1 MTPQIFSSV
10 RPLVMPRLNR
20 NEAQARN
27 LLAQRAQRCAVTLG
41 GQAWTLSLEPWTQ
54 GAVMSGALAADWLLQ
69 WQWAGAPFDLR
80 LPASVCQ
87 TWMAAAHPTLDLPD
101 LPEAFVVSALES
113 ALADLMADSKLL
125 QRGPMQLIGLQR
137 QAATPRVLPHNFGL
151 LLSAGEGESSPTVHG
166 SLSTDALGLMM
177 MASLVMQLPEQSNNL
192 DEAALPI
199 TLRVEIGA
207 SVLTTDELLGLAL
220 GDTVMVQAHWA
231 GQDGSVWMG
240 WDRVG
245 FRAQWNQDQLVVTH
259 LLESRG
265 LLMPADNN
273 NAPVGDPSVNLP
285 AIPVRLSF
293 DLGERTL
300 TLGELN
306 ALQVGQSFDLARPL
320 GQAVHIRVNGALIG
334 TGELVEIDGQ
344 VGVTITALGAQ
355 AAAGQ

>member
-1 MTPQIFSSV
+1 MTPQIYSSV
-10 RPLVMPRLNR
+10 RPLVLPRLNR

-41 GQAWTLSLEPWTQ
+41 GQPWTLNLEPWTH
-54 GAVMSGALAADWLLQ
+54 GASMSGALAADWLLQ

-87 TWMAAAHPTLDLPD
+87 TWMAAAYPTLDLPD

-113 ALADLMADSKLL
+113 ALSDLMADPQLL

-137 QAATPRVLPHNFGL
+137 QAPTPRVLPHNFGFI
-151 LLSAGEGESSPTVHG
+151 LSAGGGEGSPTVHG
-166 SLSTDALGLMM
+166 ALSTDALGLMM
-177 MASLVMQLPEQSNNL
+177 MASLVMQLPEQSNDL

-199 TLRVEIGA
+199 TLRVEIGT
-207 SVLTTDELLGLAL
+207 SVLTTDELLGLAP
-220 GDTVMVQAHWA
+220 GDTVMIQAHWP

-273 NAPVGDPSVNLP
+273 NAPVGDPSVNLQ

-293 DLGERTL
+293 DLGERVL
-300 TLGELN
+300 TLGELK

-320 GQAVHIRVNGALIG
+320 SQAVHIRVNGALVG

-344 VGVTITALGAQ
+344 VGVTITALGAS
-355 AAAGQ
+355 AVGAE